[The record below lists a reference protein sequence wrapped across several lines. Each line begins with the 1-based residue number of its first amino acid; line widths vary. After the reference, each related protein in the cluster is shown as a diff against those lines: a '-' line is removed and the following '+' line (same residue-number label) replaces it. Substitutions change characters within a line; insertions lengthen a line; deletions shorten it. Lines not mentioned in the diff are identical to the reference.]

1 MFEFEDN
8 FLVVDELLDDP
19 ASSSYV
25 VARIGSDLFMIHRSK
40 ARRKIDTSNLQPFKK
55 QLRPQE
61 PALSFEYFMCGMI
74 PRSGFDVEV
83 GRPITSEELGKLC
96 KKYNF
101 NSSNEFDNTVGA
113 VYGKYMKK
121 IKSIQIG
128 LPSLSDAFNVAEELR
143 NEGIEASNVA
153 PGCVNIR
160 TDWGGYREG
169 AGRKPTGRKLKRI
182 YATDEEEAKLREYL
196 ATLRIE
202 TK

>member
-1 MFEFEDN
+1 MFEFEDD

-55 QLRPQE
+55 QLRPQTS
-61 PALSFEYFMCGMI
+61 ALSVEYYMCGMM
-74 PRSGFDVEV
+74 PRGGFDFEI
-83 GRPITSEELGKLC
+83 GRPITSEELEELF

-101 NSSNEFDNTVGA
+101 NSSKEFDDTIGS

-128 LPSLSDAFNVAEELR
+128 LPSLSDAFNVAEKLR

-160 TDWGGYREG
+160 TDWGGFREG

-182 YATDEEEAKLREYL
+182 YATDEEEVKLREFL
-196 ATLRIE
+196 ATLRNE
-202 TK
+202 AK